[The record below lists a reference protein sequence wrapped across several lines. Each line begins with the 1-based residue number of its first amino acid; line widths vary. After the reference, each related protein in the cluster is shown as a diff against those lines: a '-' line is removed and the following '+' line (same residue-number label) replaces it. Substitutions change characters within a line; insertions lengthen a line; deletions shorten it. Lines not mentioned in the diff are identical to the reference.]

1 MNELFKTCVILLEQL
16 AALTNTTYEEIN
28 IYIFVIAMPLMLILL
43 IISNF
48 ILTLKLWKRNK
59 ATVSNGKIVRP
70 YR

>member
-59 ATVSNGKIVRP
+59 ATVSNGKL
-70 YR
+70 

>member
-59 ATVSNGKIVRP
+59 TTVSNGKL
-70 YR
+70 

>member
-48 ILTLKLWKRNK
+48 ILSLKLWKRNK
-59 ATVSNGKIVRP
+59 ATVSNGKL
-70 YR
+70 

>member
-28 IYIFVIAMPLMLILL
+28 IYIFVFAMPLMLILL

-59 ATVSNGKIVRP
+59 ATVSNSKL
-70 YR
+70 